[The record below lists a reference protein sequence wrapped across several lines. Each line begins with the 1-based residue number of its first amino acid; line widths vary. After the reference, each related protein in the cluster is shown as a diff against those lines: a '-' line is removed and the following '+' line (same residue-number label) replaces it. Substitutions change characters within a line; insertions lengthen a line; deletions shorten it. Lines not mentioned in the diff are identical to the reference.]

1 MATLRKK
8 FDCNNWI
15 ACFGGTNR
23 STGTPNRQA
32 AQLIA
37 DAYEKSAKAAKAGRF
52 NETQARKVLNDILER
67 AGEKTMNGD
76 TVESYF
82 KQWLGKHSNK
92 ATSERYTRIADMFIK
107 SLGKNSDAYLSSIT
121 HKDIS
126 GFIESRRESGMAPS
140 TVKVDLKILNNAF
153 NLARKMEIIDANPV
167 EKAMTLQPKFKA
179 SLERKPFTIEQVSK
193 LVQTATGEWLTLIL
207 LGYYTGARLVDC
219 ATMKWDNV
227 DFDRHILTYTAQ
239 KTKTV
244 SSVPLSAQLES
255 HLLKLAS
262 TDSHNPF
269 LSPSLSNRKSCG
281 VGGLSGV
288 FGALMAKAGIDP
300 EIIKGNGIKNFSQL
314 SFHSLRH
321 TFNSLL
327 ANNGVD
333 QETRKKL
340 IGHKTDAVNTGY
352 THLDIEKLKGAMDK
366 LPQLKMG
373 A

>member
-1 MATLRKK
+1 MASLRKK
-8 FDCNNWI
+8 LDCNNWI
-15 ACFGGTNR
+15 ACYCGTNR
-23 STGTPNRQA
+23 STGTSDRQK
-32 AQLIA
+32 AQMIA
-37 DAYEKSAKAAKAGRF
+37 FEYEKAAKAAKAGRF

-82 KQWLGKHSNK
+82 KEWLKKHTN
-92 ATSERYTRIADMFIK
+92 ATSTRYTRIARLFLEH
-107 SLGKNSDAYLSSIT
+107 LGKKSEAYLSNIT
-121 HKDIS
+121 YRDIS
-126 GFIESRRESGMAPS
+126 SFIDLRRAAGIAPS
-140 TVKVDLKILNNAF
+140 TLQCDLKILNIYF
-153 NLARKMEIIDANPV
+153 NSARKNEIIDSNPV
-167 EKAMTLQPKFKA
+167 ERAMADQPKFKA
-179 SLERKPFTIEQVSK
+179 SLERKPFTTEQVSK

-227 DFDRHILTYTAQ
+227 DFDRHILTYKAQ
-239 KTKTV
+239 KTDTV
-244 SSVPLSAQLES
+244 SSVPLSAQLEA

-262 TDSHNPF
+262 TDNPNPF
-269 LSPSLSNRKSCG
+269 LSPSLSKRKSCG
-281 VGGLSGV
+281 VQGLSGS
-288 FGALMAKAGIDP
+288 FAALMAKAGIDP

-352 THLDIEKLKGAMDK
+352 THLDLSKLKGAMDK
-366 LPQLKMG
+366 LPQLEMG
-373 A
+373 D